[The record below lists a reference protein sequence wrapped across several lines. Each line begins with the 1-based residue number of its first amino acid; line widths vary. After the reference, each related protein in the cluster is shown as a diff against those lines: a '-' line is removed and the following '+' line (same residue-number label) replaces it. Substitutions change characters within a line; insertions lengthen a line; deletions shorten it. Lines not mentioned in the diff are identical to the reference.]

1 MILHRLVCM
10 GDRHL
15 AQGVVP
21 GKRFRCEEYLEERVH
36 ENVGRLCCKNSAYL
50 EIHHVVYDDLAR

>member
-1 MILHRLVCM
+1 MRKMRSGAGWRRTEGRRTVRAHMILHRLVCM

-21 GKRFRCEEYLEERVH
+21 GKRLRCEEYLEERV
-36 ENVGRLCCKNSAYL
+36 
-50 EIHHVVYDDLAR
+50 D

>member
-1 MILHRLVCM
+1 MRKMRSGGGWRRTEGSRTVRAHMILHRLVCM

-21 GKRFRCEEYLEERVH
+21 GKRFRCEEYLEER
-36 ENVGRLCCKNSAYL
+36 
-50 EIHHVVYDDLAR
+50 ID